1 MIVAVPENPESA
13 SSPHEYLMYYDN
25 GLEAIRDAV
34 GPDALVM
41 LDVGLVWD
49 AKTTLQRAALF
60 RPYDLFWLEEPLHPD
75 DLAGYAKVSAGTDQ
89 RIAAGEEECT
99 LAGFVRL
106 MDQGGVDIVQVD
118 LTRCGLT
125 RAIAI
130 AHEAR
135 RRGVR
140 VVNHN
145 FTTDINTAA
154 SLHFLCSL
162 PDAFIMEY
170 CVEPGEIS
178 RRLAAQP
185 IPVTDGRARL
195 PDAPGLGVEPD
206 PAVIEAYLVRD

>member
-1 MIVAVPENPESA
+1 MI
-13 SSPHEYLMYYDN
+13 
-25 GLEAIRDAV
+25 
-34 GPDALVM
+34 
-41 LDVGLVWD
+41 DVGLIWD
-49 AKTTLQRAALF
+49 AKTTLQRLQLF

-75 DLAGYAKVSAGTDQ
+75 DLEGYAKVAAGTET

-99 LAGFVRL
+99 LAGFLRL
-106 MDQGGVDIVQVD
+106 MDQGRVDIVQID

-125 RAIAI
+125 QAMRIAAE
-130 AHEAR
+130 AH

-162 PDAFIMEY
+162 PDAWIMEY

-178 RRLAAQP
+178 RSLAKEP
-185 IPVTDGRARL
+185 IRVEDGRARL
-195 PDAPGLGVEPD
+195 PDGPGLGVVPD
-206 PAVIEAYLVRD
+206 EAIIQKYLYTGS